1 MRNVCLWALLCDD
14 LSVTVNEV
22 KDLTLV
28 AEFRKLIGK
37 SILSEIDIAKGISII
52 ETIEDCTLLENC
64 LPKDDIHHT
73 LRIGI
78 TGAPGVGKSTFVN
91 AFLTYVDSTKLRI
104 AVIAVDPSSHRTNGA
119 ILADRIRMSNSSN
132 FDQIFFRSMATRG
145 AYGGLVKNIK
155 IIMNFLQFTGFEMI
169 ILETVGVGQN
179 EIEVSSNVDF
189 VINLLDSNVG
199 DEIQIEKAGIME
211 IGDILFI
218 NKEDRGINPSFLS
231 SIQKSLE
238 YENHLLGKERKLIVG
253 SAIELT
259 GLSVVVDCINGKVL
273 HKLPVR
279 DVKNGE

>member
-1 MRNVCLWALLCDD
+1 
-14 LSVTVNEV
+14 
-22 KDLTLV
+22 
-28 AEFRKLIGK
+28 
-37 SILSEIDIAKGISII
+37 
-52 ETIEDCTLLENC
+52 
-64 LPKDDIHHT
+64 
-73 LRIGI
+73 
-78 TGAPGVGKSTFVN
+78 
-91 AFLTYVDSTKLRI
+91 
-104 AVIAVDPSSHRTNGA
+104 
-119 ILADRIRMSNSSN
+119 
-132 FDQIFFRSMATRG
+132 
-145 AYGGLVKNIK
+145 
-155 IIMNFLQFTGFEMI
+155 MNFLQFTGFEMI